1 MSHLNY
7 NHLYYFWHVYKQGSV
22 VGAAEALYLTP
33 QTITG
38 QIKALEERLQG
49 KLFKRKGRGI
59 EPSELGELVF
69 RYADKMFTLSQ
80 EMLDIVNYRKESNL
94 LFDVGVADALSKR
107 LVSGVLDAAVVEDEQ
122 IHLRCFES
130 THEMLLEQLSQHKLD
145 MIISDCPIDSTQQ
158 EGLFSVKIGE
168 CGVSFWC
175 INPPPEKPFPAC
187 LEERRLLVPGRR
199 SMLGRKLGELVFRY
213 ADKMFTLSQE
223 MLDIVN
229 YRKESNLLFDVGV
242 ADALSKRLV
251 SGVLDAAVVE
261 DEQIHLR
268 CFESTHEM
276 LLEQLSQHKLDMI
289 ISDCP
294 IDSTQQEGLFSVK
307 IGECG
312 VSFWCINP
320 PPEKPFPA
328 CLEERRLL
336 VPGRRSML
344 GRKLLNWFNSQGLNV
359 EILGEFD
366 DAALMKAFGEAHN
379 AIFVAP
385 TLYAHDLYSDDKIT
399 EIGRVDNV
407 MEEYHAIF
415 AERMIQHPAVQR
427 ICNRDYSA
435 LFTPPAI

>member
-1 MSHLNY
+1 
-7 NHLYYFWHVYKQGSV
+7 
-22 VGAAEALYLTP
+22 
-33 QTITG
+33 G

-49 KLFKRKGRGI
+49 KLFKRKGRGL

-107 LVSGVLDAAVVEDEQ
+107 LVSSVLDAAVVVDEP

-168 CGVSFWC
+168 CSVSFWC
-175 INPPPEKPFPAC
+175 TNPLPEKA
-187 LEERRLLVPGRR
+187 
-199 SMLGRKLGELVFRY
+199 
-213 ADKMFTLSQE
+213 
-223 MLDIVN
+223 
-229 YRKESNLLFDVGV
+229 
-242 ADALSKRLV
+242 
-251 SGVLDAAVVE
+251 
-261 DEQIHLR
+261 
-268 CFESTHEM
+268 
-276 LLEQLSQHKLDMI
+276 
-289 ISDCP
+289 
-294 IDSTQQEGLFSVK
+294 
-307 IGECG
+307 
-312 VSFWCINP
+312 
-320 PPEKPFPA
+320 FPA

-344 GRKLLNWFNSQGLNV
+344 GRKLLNWFNSQGLQV

-366 DAALMKAFGEAHN
+366 DAALMKAFGATHD

-385 TLYAHDLYSDDKIT
+385 SLYSLDFYADESVI
-399 EIGRVDNV
+399 EIGRVENV

-427 ICNRDYSA
+427 ICNADYSA
-435 LFTPPAI
+435 LFKLQ